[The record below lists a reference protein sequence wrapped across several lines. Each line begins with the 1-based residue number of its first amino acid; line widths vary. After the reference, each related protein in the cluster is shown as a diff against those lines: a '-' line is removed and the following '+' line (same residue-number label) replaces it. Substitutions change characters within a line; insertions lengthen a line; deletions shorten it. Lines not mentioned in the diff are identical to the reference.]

1 MMLVITTLYYARTFF
16 PCLILLLA
24 VCWSL
29 LFRLLPKCYGPAVA
43 GALIG
48 LGVVFLARYLHIYQ
62 GYAANREVVDR
73 NLQAIEAARTEG
85 ELTMSVDLEADY
97 RFTMFFEGHYFLS
110 NFLRYYGLPQDIPL
124 RFTSEEWDVSN
135 LQVGDAV
142 STFPTL
148 EKDGELLVPMEFLFQ
163 ESGHPCVFYWTDLHF
178 ELSYGG
184 SDYALYS
191 DGSLLRHLPDGGVE
205 PVGYC
210 VPRMPHSYTYTL
222 LYLSAQDLERCF
234 GITLSY
240 DAAGMQR
247 MCLNGEDV
255 TELIR
260 TQEVSMAAST
270 VSAYPAVRAFLLEMQ
285 RELAR
290 RHSVIMDGR
299 DIGTVVLPGA
309 DVKIFL
315 TAGSEIR
322 ARRRWLELRE
332 RGTPR
337 DWEQLLQET
346 RERDERDANRA
357 ESPLRPAADS
367 VLLDTSEL
375 DFSQSLERIIEIIRE
390 RTGS

>member
-1 MMLVITTLYYARTFF
+1 MDNKDRKKNISVAVDGPSGSGKSTLSRAAAKELSLVYVDTGAIYRTTALH
-16 PCLILLLA
+16 ILRQGA
-24 VCWSL
+24 DP
-29 LFRLLPKCYGPAVA
+29 RDAAAAAALLP
-43 GALIG
+43 
-48 LGVVFLARYLHIYQ
+48 
-62 GYAANREVVDR
+62 EV
-73 NLQAIEAARTEG
+73 
-85 ELTMSVDLEADY
+85 
-97 RFTMFFEGHYFLS
+97 
-110 NFLRYYGLPQDIPL
+110 
-124 RFTSEEWDVSN
+124 
-135 LQVGDAV
+135 
-142 STFPTL
+142 
-148 EKDGELLVPMEFLFQ
+148 
-163 ESGHPCVFYWTDLHF
+163 
-178 ELSYGG
+178 
-184 SDYALYS
+184 
-191 DGSLLRHLPDGGVE
+191 
-205 PVGYC
+205 
-210 VPRMPHSYTYTL
+210 
-222 LYLSAQDLERCF
+222 

-260 TQEVSMAAST
+260 TQEVSMVASA
-270 VSAYPAVRAFLLEMQ
+270 VSAYPVVRAFLLEMQ

-346 RERDERDANRA
+346 RERDEKDANRA

>member
-1 MMLVITTLYYARTFF
+1 MDNKDRKRNISVAVDGPSGSGKSTLSRAAAKELSLVYVDTGAIYRTTALH
-16 PCLILLLA
+16 ILRRGADPRDA
-24 VCWSL
+24 VAAAA
-29 LFRLLPKCYGPAVA
+29 LLP
-43 GALIG
+43 
-48 LGVVFLARYLHIYQ
+48 
-62 GYAANREVVDR
+62 EV
-73 NLQAIEAARTEG
+73 
-85 ELTMSVDLEADY
+85 
-97 RFTMFFEGHYFLS
+97 
-110 NFLRYYGLPQDIPL
+110 
-124 RFTSEEWDVSN
+124 
-135 LQVGDAV
+135 
-142 STFPTL
+142 
-148 EKDGELLVPMEFLFQ
+148 
-163 ESGHPCVFYWTDLHF
+163 
-178 ELSYGG
+178 
-184 SDYALYS
+184 
-191 DGSLLRHLPDGGVE
+191 
-205 PVGYC
+205 
-210 VPRMPHSYTYTL
+210 
-222 LYLSAQDLERCF
+222 

-299 DIGTVVLPGA
+299 DIGTVVLPEA

-337 DWEQLLQET
+337 DWEQLLRET
-346 RERDERDANRA
+346 RERDEKDANRA

>member
-1 MMLVITTLYYARTFF
+1 MDNKDRKKNISVAVDGPSGSGKSTLSRAAAKELSLVYVDTGAIYRTTALH
-16 PCLILLLA
+16 ILRQGA
-24 VCWSL
+24 DP
-29 LFRLLPKCYGPAVA
+29 RDAAAAAALLP
-43 GALIG
+43 
-48 LGVVFLARYLHIYQ
+48 
-62 GYAANREVVDR
+62 EV
-73 NLQAIEAARTEG
+73 
-85 ELTMSVDLEADY
+85 
-97 RFTMFFEGHYFLS
+97 
-110 NFLRYYGLPQDIPL
+110 
-124 RFTSEEWDVSN
+124 
-135 LQVGDAV
+135 
-142 STFPTL
+142 
-148 EKDGELLVPMEFLFQ
+148 
-163 ESGHPCVFYWTDLHF
+163 
-178 ELSYGG
+178 
-184 SDYALYS
+184 
-191 DGSLLRHLPDGGVE
+191 
-205 PVGYC
+205 
-210 VPRMPHSYTYTL
+210 
-222 LYLSAQDLERCF
+222 

-299 DIGTVVLPGA
+299 DIGTVVLPEA

-322 ARRRWLELRE
+322 ARRRWLELQE
-332 RGTPR
+332 RGIPR
-337 DWEQLLQET
+337 DWEQLLRET
-346 RERDERDANRA
+346 RERDEKDANRA

>member
-1 MMLVITTLYYARTFF
+1 MDNKDRKKNISVAVDGPSGSGKSTLSRAAAKELSLVYVDTGAIYRTTALH
-16 PCLILLLA
+16 ILRQGA
-24 VCWSL
+24 DP
-29 LFRLLPKCYGPAVA
+29 RDAAAAAALLP
-43 GALIG
+43 
-48 LGVVFLARYLHIYQ
+48 
-62 GYAANREVVDR
+62 EV
-73 NLQAIEAARTEG
+73 
-85 ELTMSVDLEADY
+85 
-97 RFTMFFEGHYFLS
+97 
-110 NFLRYYGLPQDIPL
+110 
-124 RFTSEEWDVSN
+124 
-135 LQVGDAV
+135 
-142 STFPTL
+142 
-148 EKDGELLVPMEFLFQ
+148 
-163 ESGHPCVFYWTDLHF
+163 
-178 ELSYGG
+178 
-184 SDYALYS
+184 
-191 DGSLLRHLPDGGVE
+191 
-205 PVGYC
+205 
-210 VPRMPHSYTYTL
+210 
-222 LYLSAQDLERCF
+222 

-299 DIGTVVLPGA
+299 DIGTVVLPEA

-322 ARRRWLELRE
+322 ARRRWLELQE
-332 RGTPR
+332 RGIPR
-337 DWEQLLQET
+337 DWEQLLRET
-346 RERDERDANRA
+346 RERDEKDANRA

-375 DFSQSLERIIEIIRE
+375 DFAQSLGRIIEIIRE

>member
-1 MMLVITTLYYARTFF
+1 MDNKDRKKNISVAVDGPSGSGKSTLSRAAAKELSLVYVDTGAIYRTTALH
-16 PCLILLLA
+16 ILRQGA
-24 VCWSL
+24 DP
-29 LFRLLPKCYGPAVA
+29 RDAAAAAALLP
-43 GALIG
+43 
-48 LGVVFLARYLHIYQ
+48 
-62 GYAANREVVDR
+62 EV
-73 NLQAIEAARTEG
+73 
-85 ELTMSVDLEADY
+85 
-97 RFTMFFEGHYFLS
+97 
-110 NFLRYYGLPQDIPL
+110 
-124 RFTSEEWDVSN
+124 
-135 LQVGDAV
+135 
-142 STFPTL
+142 
-148 EKDGELLVPMEFLFQ
+148 
-163 ESGHPCVFYWTDLHF
+163 
-178 ELSYGG
+178 
-184 SDYALYS
+184 
-191 DGSLLRHLPDGGVE
+191 
-205 PVGYC
+205 
-210 VPRMPHSYTYTL
+210 
-222 LYLSAQDLERCF
+222 

-260 TQEVSMAAST
+260 TQEVSMAASA
-270 VSAYPAVRAFLLEMQ
+270 VSAYPVVRAFLLEMQ

-346 RERDERDANRA
+346 RERDEKDANRA

-375 DFSQSLERIIEIIRE
+375 DFAQSLGRIVEIIRE

>member
-1 MMLVITTLYYARTFF
+1 MDNKDRKKNISVAVDGPSGSGKSTLSRAAAKELSLVYVDTGAIYRTTALHVLRQGADPRD
-16 PCLILLLA
+16 A
-24 VCWSL
+24 AAAAA
-29 LFRLLPKCYGPAVA
+29 LLP
-43 GALIG
+43 
-48 LGVVFLARYLHIYQ
+48 
-62 GYAANREVVDR
+62 EV
-73 NLQAIEAARTEG
+73 
-85 ELTMSVDLEADY
+85 
-97 RFTMFFEGHYFLS
+97 
-110 NFLRYYGLPQDIPL
+110 
-124 RFTSEEWDVSN
+124 
-135 LQVGDAV
+135 
-142 STFPTL
+142 
-148 EKDGELLVPMEFLFQ
+148 
-163 ESGHPCVFYWTDLHF
+163 
-178 ELSYGG
+178 
-184 SDYALYS
+184 
-191 DGSLLRHLPDGGVE
+191 
-205 PVGYC
+205 
-210 VPRMPHSYTYTL
+210 
-222 LYLSAQDLERCF
+222 

-260 TQEVSMAAST
+260 TQEVSMAASA
-270 VSAYPAVRAFLLEMQ
+270 VSAYPVVRAFLLEMQ

-346 RERDERDANRA
+346 RERDEKDANRA

>member
-1 MMLVITTLYYARTFF
+1 MDNKDRKKNISVAVDGPSGSGKSTLSRAAAKELSLVYVDTGAIYRTTALH
-16 PCLILLLA
+16 ILRQGA
-24 VCWSL
+24 DP
-29 LFRLLPKCYGPAVA
+29 RDAAAAAALLP
-43 GALIG
+43 
-48 LGVVFLARYLHIYQ
+48 
-62 GYAANREVVDR
+62 EV
-73 NLQAIEAARTEG
+73 
-85 ELTMSVDLEADY
+85 
-97 RFTMFFEGHYFLS
+97 
-110 NFLRYYGLPQDIPL
+110 
-124 RFTSEEWDVSN
+124 
-135 LQVGDAV
+135 
-142 STFPTL
+142 
-148 EKDGELLVPMEFLFQ
+148 
-163 ESGHPCVFYWTDLHF
+163 
-178 ELSYGG
+178 
-184 SDYALYS
+184 
-191 DGSLLRHLPDGGVE
+191 
-205 PVGYC
+205 
-210 VPRMPHSYTYTL
+210 
-222 LYLSAQDLERCF
+222 

-260 TQEVSMAAST
+260 TQEVSMAASV
-270 VSAYPAVRAFLLEMQ
+270 VSAYPVVRAFLLEMQ

-346 RERDERDANRA
+346 RERDEKDANRA

>member
-1 MMLVITTLYYARTFF
+1 MDNKDRKKNISVAVDGPSGSGKSTLSRAAAKELSLVYVDTGAIYRTTALH
-16 PCLILLLA
+16 ILRQGA
-24 VCWSL
+24 DP
-29 LFRLLPKCYGPAVA
+29 RDAAAAAALLP
-43 GALIG
+43 
-48 LGVVFLARYLHIYQ
+48 
-62 GYAANREVVDR
+62 EV
-73 NLQAIEAARTEG
+73 
-85 ELTMSVDLEADY
+85 
-97 RFTMFFEGHYFLS
+97 
-110 NFLRYYGLPQDIPL
+110 
-124 RFTSEEWDVSN
+124 
-135 LQVGDAV
+135 
-142 STFPTL
+142 
-148 EKDGELLVPMEFLFQ
+148 
-163 ESGHPCVFYWTDLHF
+163 
-178 ELSYGG
+178 
-184 SDYALYS
+184 
-191 DGSLLRHLPDGGVE
+191 
-205 PVGYC
+205 
-210 VPRMPHSYTYTL
+210 
-222 LYLSAQDLERCF
+222 

-322 ARRRWLELRE
+322 ARRRWLELQE

-346 RERDERDANRA
+346 RERDEKDANRA

>member
-1 MMLVITTLYYARTFF
+1 MDNKDRKKNISVAVEGPSGSGKSTLSRGAAKELSLVYVDTGAIYRTTALH
-16 PCLILLLA
+16 ILRQGA
-24 VCWSL
+24 DP
-29 LFRLLPKCYGPAVA
+29 RDAAAAAALLP
-43 GALIG
+43 
-48 LGVVFLARYLHIYQ
+48 
-62 GYAANREVVDR
+62 EV
-73 NLQAIEAARTEG
+73 
-85 ELTMSVDLEADY
+85 
-97 RFTMFFEGHYFLS
+97 
-110 NFLRYYGLPQDIPL
+110 
-124 RFTSEEWDVSN
+124 
-135 LQVGDAV
+135 
-142 STFPTL
+142 
-148 EKDGELLVPMEFLFQ
+148 
-163 ESGHPCVFYWTDLHF
+163 
-178 ELSYGG
+178 
-184 SDYALYS
+184 
-191 DGSLLRHLPDGGVE
+191 
-205 PVGYC
+205 
-210 VPRMPHSYTYTL
+210 
-222 LYLSAQDLERCF
+222 

-260 TQEVSMAAST
+260 TQEVSMAASA
-270 VSAYPAVRAFLLEMQ
+270 VSAYPVVRAFLLEMQ

-346 RERDERDANRA
+346 RERDEKDANRA

>member
-1 MMLVITTLYYARTFF
+1 MDNKDRKKNISVAVDGPSGSGKSTLSRAAAKELSLVYVDTGAIYRTTALH
-16 PCLILLLA
+16 ILRQGA
-24 VCWSL
+24 DP
-29 LFRLLPKCYGPAVA
+29 RDAAAAAALLP
-43 GALIG
+43 
-48 LGVVFLARYLHIYQ
+48 
-62 GYAANREVVDR
+62 EV
-73 NLQAIEAARTEG
+73 
-85 ELTMSVDLEADY
+85 
-97 RFTMFFEGHYFLS
+97 
-110 NFLRYYGLPQDIPL
+110 
-124 RFTSEEWDVSN
+124 
-135 LQVGDAV
+135 
-142 STFPTL
+142 
-148 EKDGELLVPMEFLFQ
+148 
-163 ESGHPCVFYWTDLHF
+163 
-178 ELSYGG
+178 
-184 SDYALYS
+184 
-191 DGSLLRHLPDGGVE
+191 
-205 PVGYC
+205 
-210 VPRMPHSYTYTL
+210 
-222 LYLSAQDLERCF
+222 

-260 TQEVSMAAST
+260 TQEVSMAASA

-337 DWEQLLQET
+337 DWELLLQET
-346 RERDERDANRA
+346 RERDEKDANRA

>member
-1 MMLVITTLYYARTFF
+1 MDNKDRKKNISVAVDGPSGSGKSTLSRAAAKELSLVYVDTGAIYRTTALHVLRRGADPRD
-16 PCLILLLA
+16 A
-24 VCWSL
+24 AAAAA
-29 LFRLLPKCYGPAVA
+29 LLP
-43 GALIG
+43 
-48 LGVVFLARYLHIYQ
+48 
-62 GYAANREVVDR
+62 EV
-73 NLQAIEAARTEG
+73 
-85 ELTMSVDLEADY
+85 
-97 RFTMFFEGHYFLS
+97 
-110 NFLRYYGLPQDIPL
+110 
-124 RFTSEEWDVSN
+124 
-135 LQVGDAV
+135 
-142 STFPTL
+142 
-148 EKDGELLVPMEFLFQ
+148 
-163 ESGHPCVFYWTDLHF
+163 
-178 ELSYGG
+178 
-184 SDYALYS
+184 
-191 DGSLLRHLPDGGVE
+191 
-205 PVGYC
+205 
-210 VPRMPHSYTYTL
+210 
-222 LYLSAQDLERCF
+222 

-299 DIGTVVLPGA
+299 DIGTVVLPEA

-322 ARRRWLELRE
+322 ARRRWLELQE

-337 DWEQLLQET
+337 DWEQLLRET
-346 RERDERDANRA
+346 RERDEKDANRV

-375 DFSQSLERIIEIIRE
+375 DFAQSLGRIVEIIRE

>member
-1 MMLVITTLYYARTFF
+1 MDNKDRKRNISVAVDGPSGSGKSTLSRAAAKELSLVYVDTGAIYRTTALH
-16 PCLILLLA
+16 ILRQGA
-24 VCWSL
+24 DP
-29 LFRLLPKCYGPAVA
+29 RDAAAAAALLP
-43 GALIG
+43 
-48 LGVVFLARYLHIYQ
+48 
-62 GYAANREVVDR
+62 EV
-73 NLQAIEAARTEG
+73 
-85 ELTMSVDLEADY
+85 
-97 RFTMFFEGHYFLS
+97 
-110 NFLRYYGLPQDIPL
+110 
-124 RFTSEEWDVSN
+124 
-135 LQVGDAV
+135 
-142 STFPTL
+142 
-148 EKDGELLVPMEFLFQ
+148 
-163 ESGHPCVFYWTDLHF
+163 
-178 ELSYGG
+178 
-184 SDYALYS
+184 
-191 DGSLLRHLPDGGVE
+191 
-205 PVGYC
+205 
-210 VPRMPHSYTYTL
+210 
-222 LYLSAQDLERCF
+222 

-260 TQEVSMAAST
+260 TQEVSMAASA
-270 VSAYPAVRAFLLEMQ
+270 VSAYPVVRAFLLEMQ

-337 DWEQLLQET
+337 DWEQLLRET
-346 RERDERDANRA
+346 RERDEKDANRA

-375 DFSQSLERIIEIIRE
+375 DFAQSLGRIIEIIRE

>member
-1 MMLVITTLYYARTFF
+1 MDNKDRKRNISVAVDGPSGSGKSTLSRAAAKELSLVYVDTGAIYRTTALH
-16 PCLILLLA
+16 ILRRGADPGDAAA
-24 VCWSL
+24 VAA
-29 LFRLLPKCYGPAVA
+29 LLP
-43 GALIG
+43 
-48 LGVVFLARYLHIYQ
+48 
-62 GYAANREVVDR
+62 EV
-73 NLQAIEAARTEG
+73 
-85 ELTMSVDLEADY
+85 
-97 RFTMFFEGHYFLS
+97 
-110 NFLRYYGLPQDIPL
+110 
-124 RFTSEEWDVSN
+124 
-135 LQVGDAV
+135 
-142 STFPTL
+142 
-148 EKDGELLVPMEFLFQ
+148 
-163 ESGHPCVFYWTDLHF
+163 
-178 ELSYGG
+178 
-184 SDYALYS
+184 
-191 DGSLLRHLPDGGVE
+191 
-205 PVGYC
+205 
-210 VPRMPHSYTYTL
+210 
-222 LYLSAQDLERCF
+222 

-240 DAAGMQR
+240 DAAGVQR

-299 DIGTVVLPGA
+299 DIGTVVLPEA

-322 ARRRWLELRE
+322 ARRRWLELQE

-346 RERDERDANRA
+346 RERDEKDANRA

>member
-1 MMLVITTLYYARTFF
+1 MDNKDQKRNISVAVDGPSGSGKSTLSRAAAKELSLVYVDTGAIYRTTALH
-16 PCLILLLA
+16 ILRRGA
-24 VCWSL
+24 DPGDAAAAAA
-29 LFRLLPKCYGPAVA
+29 LLP
-43 GALIG
+43 
-48 LGVVFLARYLHIYQ
+48 
-62 GYAANREVVDR
+62 EV
-73 NLQAIEAARTEG
+73 
-85 ELTMSVDLEADY
+85 
-97 RFTMFFEGHYFLS
+97 
-110 NFLRYYGLPQDIPL
+110 
-124 RFTSEEWDVSN
+124 
-135 LQVGDAV
+135 
-142 STFPTL
+142 
-148 EKDGELLVPMEFLFQ
+148 
-163 ESGHPCVFYWTDLHF
+163 
-178 ELSYGG
+178 
-184 SDYALYS
+184 
-191 DGSLLRHLPDGGVE
+191 
-205 PVGYC
+205 
-210 VPRMPHSYTYTL
+210 
-222 LYLSAQDLERCF
+222 

-240 DAAGMQR
+240 DAAGVQR

-299 DIGTVVLPGA
+299 DIGTVVLPEA

-322 ARRRWLELRE
+322 ARRRWLELQE

-346 RERDERDANRA
+346 RERDEKDANRA

-375 DFSQSLERIIEIIRE
+375 DFAQSLGRIIEIIRE

>member
-1 MMLVITTLYYARTFF
+1 MDNKDRKTNISVAVDGPSGSGKSTLSRAAAKELSLVYVDTGAIYRTTALH
-16 PCLILLLA
+16 ILRRGADPGDAAA
-24 VCWSL
+24 VAA
-29 LFRLLPKCYGPAVA
+29 LLP
-43 GALIG
+43 
-48 LGVVFLARYLHIYQ
+48 
-62 GYAANREVVDR
+62 EV
-73 NLQAIEAARTEG
+73 
-85 ELTMSVDLEADY
+85 
-97 RFTMFFEGHYFLS
+97 
-110 NFLRYYGLPQDIPL
+110 
-124 RFTSEEWDVSN
+124 
-135 LQVGDAV
+135 
-142 STFPTL
+142 
-148 EKDGELLVPMEFLFQ
+148 
-163 ESGHPCVFYWTDLHF
+163 
-178 ELSYGG
+178 
-184 SDYALYS
+184 
-191 DGSLLRHLPDGGVE
+191 
-205 PVGYC
+205 
-210 VPRMPHSYTYTL
+210 
-222 LYLSAQDLERCF
+222 

-240 DAAGMQR
+240 DAAGVQR

-299 DIGTVVLPGA
+299 DIGTVVLPEA

-322 ARRRWLELRE
+322 ARRRWLELQE

-337 DWEQLLQET
+337 DWEQLLRET
-346 RERDERDANRA
+346 RERDEKDANRA

-375 DFSQSLERIIEIIRE
+375 DFAQSLGRIIEIIRE

>member
-1 MMLVITTLYYARTFF
+1 MDNKDRKRNISVAVDGPSGSGKSTLSRAAAKELSLVYVDTGAIYRTTALH
-16 PCLILLLA
+16 ILRRGADPGDAAA
-24 VCWSL
+24 VAA
-29 LFRLLPKCYGPAVA
+29 LLP
-43 GALIG
+43 
-48 LGVVFLARYLHIYQ
+48 
-62 GYAANREVVDR
+62 EV
-73 NLQAIEAARTEG
+73 
-85 ELTMSVDLEADY
+85 
-97 RFTMFFEGHYFLS
+97 
-110 NFLRYYGLPQDIPL
+110 
-124 RFTSEEWDVSN
+124 
-135 LQVGDAV
+135 
-142 STFPTL
+142 
-148 EKDGELLVPMEFLFQ
+148 
-163 ESGHPCVFYWTDLHF
+163 
-178 ELSYGG
+178 
-184 SDYALYS
+184 
-191 DGSLLRHLPDGGVE
+191 
-205 PVGYC
+205 
-210 VPRMPHSYTYTL
+210 
-222 LYLSAQDLERCF
+222 

-240 DAAGMQR
+240 DAAGVQR

-299 DIGTVVLPGA
+299 DIGTVVLPEA

-322 ARRRWLELRE
+322 ARRRWLELQE

-337 DWEQLLQET
+337 DWEQLLRET
-346 RERDERDANRA
+346 RERDEKDANRA

-375 DFSQSLERIIEIIRE
+375 DFAQSLRRIIEIIRE

>member
-1 MMLVITTLYYARTFF
+1 MDNKDRKKNISVAVDGPSGSGKSTLSRAAAKELSLVYVDTGAIYRTTALH
-16 PCLILLLA
+16 ILRRGADPRDA
-24 VCWSL
+24 VAAAA
-29 LFRLLPKCYGPAVA
+29 LLP
-43 GALIG
+43 
-48 LGVVFLARYLHIYQ
+48 
-62 GYAANREVVDR
+62 EV
-73 NLQAIEAARTEG
+73 
-85 ELTMSVDLEADY
+85 
-97 RFTMFFEGHYFLS
+97 
-110 NFLRYYGLPQDIPL
+110 
-124 RFTSEEWDVSN
+124 
-135 LQVGDAV
+135 
-142 STFPTL
+142 
-148 EKDGELLVPMEFLFQ
+148 
-163 ESGHPCVFYWTDLHF
+163 
-178 ELSYGG
+178 
-184 SDYALYS
+184 
-191 DGSLLRHLPDGGVE
+191 
-205 PVGYC
+205 
-210 VPRMPHSYTYTL
+210 
-222 LYLSAQDLERCF
+222 

-240 DAAGMQR
+240 DAAGVQR

-315 TAGSEIR
+315 TAGSEI
-322 ARRRWLELRE
+322 LRE

>member
-1 MMLVITTLYYARTFF
+1 MDNKDRKRNISVAVDGPSGSGKSTLSRAAAKELSLVYVDTGAIYRTTALH
-16 PCLILLLA
+16 ILRQGA
-24 VCWSL
+24 DP
-29 LFRLLPKCYGPAVA
+29 RDAAAAAALLP
-43 GALIG
+43 
-48 LGVVFLARYLHIYQ
+48 
-62 GYAANREVVDR
+62 EV
-73 NLQAIEAARTEG
+73 
-85 ELTMSVDLEADY
+85 
-97 RFTMFFEGHYFLS
+97 
-110 NFLRYYGLPQDIPL
+110 
-124 RFTSEEWDVSN
+124 
-135 LQVGDAV
+135 
-142 STFPTL
+142 
-148 EKDGELLVPMEFLFQ
+148 
-163 ESGHPCVFYWTDLHF
+163 
-178 ELSYGG
+178 
-184 SDYALYS
+184 
-191 DGSLLRHLPDGGVE
+191 
-205 PVGYC
+205 
-210 VPRMPHSYTYTL
+210 
-222 LYLSAQDLERCF
+222 

-299 DIGTVVLPGA
+299 DIGTVVLPEA

-322 ARRRWLELRE
+322 ARRRWLELQE

-346 RERDERDANRA
+346 RERDEKDANRA

-375 DFSQSLERIIEIIRE
+375 DFAQSLGRIIEIIRE